1 MKYDENGLCG
11 QSLPVMKKL
20 FFIMTTCFL
29 PYIIYA
35 QDNKTVAIDS
45 VRTDGFQTE
54 MITTVSAPASPEP
67 VDMDMYRRNANTLN
81 EEIDND
87 IDSNDDYALQD
98 SLHLPNLNRYGQ
110 TAIGMYPMNWN
121 GWYDWELHK
130 GLNVNIGV
138 SAFASFGKRPWRGTG
153 FGQSISMMYAEPITD
168 KLSIAVGGYL
178 DNLYWSH
185 DSYRDAGI
193 NAVIGYKFD
202 EHWEGYI
209 YGQKSLVNSRM
220 PMPFYDISNIGDRI
234 GAAIKYNFNPSF
246 SIQISVENSTR

>member
-1 MKYDENGLCG
+1 MI
-11 QSLPVMKKL
+11 
-20 FFIMTTCFL
+20 FIILTCFL
-29 PYIIYA
+29 SYAIYG
-35 QDNKTVAIDS
+35 QDYNPTSTEHKS
-45 VRTDGFQTE
+45 VGDLQSE
-54 MITTVSAPASPEP
+54 MINTVSTQSVKPEP
-67 VDMDMYRRNANTLN
+67 VDL
-81 EEIDND
+81 
-87 IDSNDDYALQD
+87 DDYSRTFSENVDVDNISAPALQD
-98 SLHLPNLNRYGQ
+98 SLLIPLLNRYGQ

-138 SAFASFGKRPWRGTG
+138 SAFASFGKKPWRGTG

-168 KLSIAVGGYL
+168 KLSIAIGGYI
-178 DNLYWSH
+178 DNLFWAH

-209 YGQKSLVNSRM
+209 YGQKSLVNNRM

-246 SIQISVENSTR
+246 SIQISVENSKR

>member
-1 MKYDENGLCG
+1 MMKRL
-11 QSLPVMKKL
+11 L
-20 FFIMTTCFL
+20 FFIMMCFL
-29 PYIIYA
+29 PYTMYA
-35 QDNKTVAIDS
+35 QDNKTVAADS
-45 VRTDGFQTE
+45 IKTEDIQQE
-54 MITTVSAPASPEP
+54 MINTVSAPTTPVP
-67 VDMDMYRRNANTLN
+67 VDMDVYKRNGNTLN
-81 EEIDND
+81 EEIDNN
-87 IDSNDDYALQD
+87 IDGGIDYTLQD

-110 TAIGMYPMNWN
+110 TVIGMYPMNWD

-138 SAFASFGKRPWRGTG
+138 SAFASFGKSPWRGTG

>member
-1 MKYDENGLCG
+1 MSVKNRKYVCYV
-11 QSLPVMKKL
+11 QSLSMMRRML
-20 FFIMTTCFL
+20 FVILTCFL
-29 PYIIYA
+29 PYSIFA
-35 QDNKTVAIDS
+35 QDDKTISTENESEDS
-45 VRTDGFQTE
+45 FQSE
-54 MITTVSAPASPEP
+54 MITTISSPTTVES
-67 VDMDMYRRNANTLN
+67 VDMDMYKRTLN
-81 EEIDND
+81 KDTDNNIEND
-87 IDSNDDYALQD
+87 IAPALQD
-98 SLHLPNLNRYGQ
+98 SLHIPLLNRYGQ
-110 TAIGMYPMNWN
+110 MSIGMYPMNWN
-121 GWYDWELHK
+121 GWYDWELHR

-138 SAFASFGKRPWRGTG
+138 SVFASFGKKPWRGTG

-209 YGQKSLVNSRM
+209 YGQKSLINNRI

-234 GAAIKYNFNPSF
+234 GAAVKYNFSPSF
-246 SIQISVENSTR
+246 SIQLSVEADKYK